1 MHPQQQQQM
10 QQHTARRLEITDIRG
25 LILRARLA
33 PVNITVLGLRLKISI
48 KGIRIFAF
56 PGTPARDTV
65 KSTT

>member
-1 MHPQQQQQM
+1 M

-33 PVNITVLGLRLKISI
+33 PVNVTVHGFGLKISI
-48 KGIRIFAF
+48 KGIRIFHF
-56 PGTPARDTV
+56 PRKPARNTV